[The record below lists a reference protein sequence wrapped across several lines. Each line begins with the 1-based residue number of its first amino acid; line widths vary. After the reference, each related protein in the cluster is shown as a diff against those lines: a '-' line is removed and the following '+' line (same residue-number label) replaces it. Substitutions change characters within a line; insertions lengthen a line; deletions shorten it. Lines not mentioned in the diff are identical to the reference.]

1 MFCSDCRILHAK
13 PYYIWREGMR
23 RQLALKQPH
32 LQGEENM
39 LDPLPFFK

>member
-1 MFCSDCRILHAK
+1 
-13 PYYIWREGMR
+13 MR